1 MKIAVIGA
9 NGKAGTLVVR
19 EAIERG
25 HEVTA
30 IMRSEHPTQAQHAL
44 IKDVFALTRN
54 DLSGFDAVVDA
65 FGAWTPESL
74 HLHKDHLVH
83 LAEALSGTQTRLLGI
98 GSAGSLYP
106 DSTTDQRL
114 VDSPAMPEEFKP
126 LATAMAQAY
135 DALRIRDDVAW
146 TYLSPALV
154 FNPEGE
160 RTGEYQL
167 AGDVL
172 TMNAAGQS
180 EISYAD
186 FAVAVLDLIES
197 GEHQRERVSV
207 VSR

>member
-1 MKIAVIGA
+1 M
-9 NGKAGTLVVR
+9 
-19 EAIERG
+19 
-25 HEVTA
+25 
-30 IMRSEHPTQAQHAL
+30 
-44 IKDVFALTRN
+44 
-54 DLSGFDAVVDA
+54 VDA
-65 FGAWTPESL
+65 FGAWTPETL
-74 HLHKDHLVH
+74 HLHKEHLIH
-83 LAEALSGTQTRLLGI
+83 IADALSGTQTRLLVT

-135 DALRIRDDVAW
+135 DALRIREDVAW
-146 TYLSPALV
+146 TYMSPALV
-154 FNPEGE
+154 FNHEGE

>member
-9 NGKAGTLVVR
+9 NGKFGTLVVR
-19 EAIERG
+19 EAVERG

-30 IMRSEHPTQAQHAL
+30 IMRSEHPIQAQHTL
-44 IKDVFALTRN
+44 IKDVFALTRS

-65 FGAWTPESL
+65 FGAWTTESL
-74 HLHKDHLVH
+74 HQHKEHLIH
-83 LAEALSGTQTRLLGI
+83 LADVLSGTPTRLLVI
-98 GSAGSLYP
+98 GGAGSLY
-106 DSTTDQRL
+106 TDDTKTKRL
-114 VDSPAMPEEFKP
+114 VDSPTMPEEFKP
-126 LATAMAQAY
+126 LSIAKTQAY

-186 FAVAVLDLIES
+186 FAVAVVDLIES

>member
-9 NGKAGTLVVR
+9 NGKSGTLVVR
-19 EAIERG
+19 EATGRG

-30 IMRSEHPTQAQHAL
+30 IMRSEHSSQAQHTL

-54 DLSGFDAVVDA
+54 DLLGFDAVVDA
-65 FGAWTPESL
+65 FGAWTTESL
-74 HLHKDHLVH
+74 HQHKEHLIH
-83 LAEALSGTQTRLLGI
+83 LADALSGTPTRLLVTG
-98 GSAGSLYP
+98 GAGSLY
-106 DSTTDQRL
+106 TDDTKTKRL
-114 VDSPAMPEEFKP
+114 VDSPTMPEEFKP
-126 LATAMAQAY
+126 LSIAKTQAY

-154 FNPEGE
+154 FSPEGE

-186 FAVAVLDLIES
+186 FAVAVIDLIES

>member
-19 EAIERG
+19 EATERG
-25 HEVTA
+25 HEITA
-30 IMRSEHPTQAQHAL
+30 IMRSEHSTQAQHTL
-44 IKDVFALTRN
+44 IKDAFALTHN

-65 FGAWTPESL
+65 FGTQTPESL
-74 HLHKDHLVH
+74 HQHKEHLIH
-83 LAEALSGTQTRLLGI
+83 LADALSGTPTRLLVI
-98 GSAGSLYP
+98 GGAGSLY
-106 DSTTDQRL
+106 TDDTKTKRL
-114 VDSPAMPEEFKP
+114 VDSPNMPEEFKP
-126 LATAMAQAY
+126 LSIAKTQAY

-154 FNPEGE
+154 FTPEGE

>member
-19 EAIERG
+19 EATERG

-30 IMRSEHPTQAQHAL
+30 IMRSDHPTQAQHTL
-44 IKDVFALTRN
+44 IKDVFSLTRN
-54 DLSGFDAVVDA
+54 DLLGFDAVVDA
-65 FGAWTPESL
+65 FGAWTTESL
-74 HLHKDHLVH
+74 HQHKEHLIH
-83 LAEALSGTQTRLLGI
+83 LADVLSGTPTRLLVI
-98 GSAGSLYP
+98 GGAGSLY
-106 DSTTDQRL
+106 TDDTKTKRL
-114 VDSPAMPEEFKP
+114 VDSPTMPEEFKP
-126 LATAMAQAY
+126 LSIAKTQAY

-154 FNPEGE
+154 FNPKGE

-186 FAVAVLDLIES
+186 FAVAVVDLIES

>member
-9 NGKAGTLVVR
+9 NGKSGTLVVR
-19 EAIERG
+19 EATERE

-30 IMRSEHPTQAQHAL
+30 IMRSEHPTQAQHTL

-54 DLSGFDAVVDA
+54 DLSRFDAVVDA
-65 FGAWTPESL
+65 FGAWTPEGL
-74 HLHKDHLVH
+74 HQHKEH
-83 LAEALSGTQTRLLGI
+83 LAHLADALSGTQTRLLVI
-98 GSAGSLYP
+98 GSAGSLYS

-160 RTGEYQL
+160 RMGEYQL

-186 FAVAVLDLIES
+186 FAVAVVDLIES

>member
-9 NGKAGTLVVR
+9 NGKSGTLVVR
-19 EAIERG
+19 EAVERG

-30 IMRSEHPTQAQHAL
+30 IMRSEHPTQAQHTL
-44 IKDVFALTRN
+44 IKDVFALTRS
-54 DLSGFDAVVDA
+54 DLLGFDAVVDA

-74 HLHKDHLVH
+74 HLHKDHLIH
-83 LAEALSGTQTRLLGI
+83 LA
-98 GSAGSLYP
+98 
-106 DSTTDQRL
+106 
-114 VDSPAMPEEFKP
+114 
-126 LATAMAQAY
+126 
-135 DALRIRDDVAW
+135 DALRIREDVAW

-197 GEHQRERVSV
+197 EEHQRERVSV